1 MNTAATCEPAADLF
15 KDTLLDQVLERL
27 RHAVLHGVYAPGQA
41 LRIDAIASA
50 FGISQ
55 MPVREALHLLTMEG
69 LAVRLPRRGV
79 VVSPIGAEDIQ
90 QAYRTLAA
98 LEGESARAA
107 AGRMDRILMKEL
119 RTAAADPAHDGDL
132 AGRLAAN
139 RSLHDIIDRIAPN
152 RWRDD
157 HLRRLRNYIY
167 RVRHLCPPSPQRRVR
182 IRSEHAALIDALA
195 AGDPAKA
202 ASAAME
208 HCHGACEDTLAC
220 MRTS

>member
-1 MNTAATCEPAADLF
+1 MTTTIIPDPAAELF
-15 KDTLLDQVLERL
+15 KDSLLEQVLERL
-27 RHAVLHGVYAPGQA
+27 RHAVLHGVYAPGQP
-41 LRIDAIASA
+41 LRIEAIASE
-50 FGISQ
+50 FGISH

-79 VVSPIGAEDIQ
+79 VVSPIGAEDID

-107 AGRMDRILMKEL
+107 AGRMDPTLVEEL

-139 RSLHDIIDRIAPN
+139 RSLHDIIDRFAPN

-167 RVRHLCPPSPQRRVR
+167 RVRHLCPPSPQRQAR
-182 IRSEHAALIDALA
+182 IRAEHAALIDALA
-195 AGDPAKA
+195 SGDPATA
-202 ASAAME
+202 ATVAMA
-208 HCHGACEDTLAC
+208 HCLGACEDTLAC
-220 MRTS
+220 MRTT